1 MPITSARVATP
12 HASRY
17 LQQLC
22 KHWSH
27 KFTVDFTPEAGT
39 VALPPGPLTL
49 VAEPD
54 VLVLTLDVAD
64 PEQVAKMQA
73 VVAEHVDRFAFR
85 EGALVYDWQP
95 VEAG

>member
-1 MPITSARVATP
+1 MPVTAARVATP

-27 KFTVDFTPEAGT
+27 KFAVDFTPESGT

-49 VAEPD
+49 AASED
-54 VLVLTLDVAD
+54 ALLLTLDVAD
-64 PEQVAKMQA
+64 PEQVTRMQQ

-85 EGALVYDWQP
+85 EGALVYDWQA

>member
-1 MPITSARVATP
+1 MPLTTARVATP

-27 KFTVDFTPEAGT
+27 KFAVDFTAEAGT

-49 VAEPD
+49 AAEGD

-64 PEQVAKMQA
+64 PEQVARMQQ

-85 EGALVYDWQP
+85 EGALVYDW
-95 VEAG
+95 VAAG